1 MTNQSKVSPQPK
13 KKTKLNSK
21 QDFFFFF
28 FLILKFLNKVKDS
41 EQGFKNRTGLA
52 DSIGSTRNQT
62 LIQFA
67 Y

>member
-28 FLILKFLNKVKDS
+28 LILKFLNKVKDS
-41 EQGFKNRTGLA
+41 GQGFKNRTGLA
-52 DSIGSTRNQT
+52 DSIGSTGNQT